1 MRVVLNHP
9 LALLVGLTAATW
21 PVWRWYVLRLGDGS
35 DEQWGVLALGA
46 VIALALGRRATTRL
60 PASLLPVLTG
70 LLAVYALCLYWAPP
84 LVRAVPA
91 TLALGVLASAT
102 CFARLF
108 HPGLAGLLLL
118 ALPVG
123 ASMHYF
129 LGYPLRLA
137 ATAIAAPLI
146 RLSGFAVEA
155 HGVTLN
161 WLGETVLLDAPCS
174 GVRMLWTGLLMACF
188 LAVWMGFGLW
198 RTLGALVGAAGA
210 VVLAN
215 GIRNAVLFFRETAI
229 VPMPAWAHEGI
240 GLGVFAA
247 AAGVVLLLMHL
258 LDRRVPCSAA

>member
-1 MRVVLNHP
+1 MKAVPDHP
-9 LALLVGLTAATW
+9 LALFIGLIAATW

-35 DEQWGVLALGA
+35 DEQRGLLALGA
-46 VIALALGRRATTRL
+46 VIAPALGRRTAVPL

-70 LLAVYALCLYWAPP
+70 LLAVCALCLWWAPP
-84 LVRAVPA
+84 LVRAIPA

-102 CFARLF
+102 CIARLF

-123 ASMHYF
+123 ASMQYC

-146 RLSGFAVEA
+146 RLAGFAVEA
-155 HGVTLN
+155 HGVSLN
-161 WLGETVLLDAPCS
+161 WPGETVLLDAPCS
-174 GVRMLWTGLLMACF
+174 GVRMLWTGLFMASF
-188 LAVWMGFGLW
+188 LAVWLGFGLW
-198 RTLGALVGAAGA
+198 RTLGSLVGAAGA

-215 GIRNAVLFFRETAI
+215 GIRNAVLFFRESAI
-229 VPMPAWAHEGI
+229 VPMPDWAHEGI

-247 AAGVVLLLMHL
+247 AAGAVLLLMHL
-258 LDRRVPCSAA
+258 LDRRAPCSAA

>member
-1 MRVVLNHP
+1 MRAVLDHP

-21 PVWRWYVLRLGDGS
+21 PVWRWYALRLGDGS

-46 VIALALGRRATTRL
+46 VIALALGRRIATRL
-60 PASLLPVLTG
+60 PASLLPLLTG
-70 LLAVYALCLYWAPP
+70 LLIVYALCLCWAPP

-91 TLALGVLASAT
+91 MLALGVLASAT

-123 ASMHYF
+123 ASMQYC

-146 RLSGFAVEA
+146 RLAGFTVEA

-161 WLGETVLLDAPCS
+161 WMGETVLLDAPCS
-174 GVRMLWTGLLMACF
+174 GVQMLWTGLFMACF
-188 LAVWMGFGLW
+188 LAVWLGFGFW

-215 GIRNAVLFFRETAI
+215 GIRIAVLFFRESAI
-229 VPMPAWAHEGI
+229 LPMPDWAHEGI
-240 GLGVFAA
+240 GLGAFAA
-247 AAGVVLLLMHL
+247 AAGAVLLLMHL
-258 LDRRVPCSAA
+258 LDRRTSCSAA

>member
-1 MRVVLNHP
+1 MRAVLDHP

-21 PVWRWYVLRLGDGS
+21 PVWRWYALRLGDGS

-46 VIALALGRRATTRL
+46 VIALALGRRIATRL
-60 PASLLPVLTG
+60 PASRLPLLTG
-70 LLAVYALCLYWAPP
+70 LLRFYALCLCWAPP

-91 TLALGVLASAT
+91 MLALGVLASAT

-123 ASMHYF
+123 ASMQYC

-146 RLSGFAVEA
+146 RLAGFTVEA

-161 WLGETVLLDAPCS
+161 WMGETVLLDAPCS
-174 GVRMLWTGLLMACF
+174 GVQMLWTGLFMACF
-188 LAVWMGFGLW
+188 LAVWLGFGFW

-215 GIRNAVLFFRETAI
+215 GIRIAVLFFRESAI
-229 VPMPAWAHEGI
+229 LPMPDWAHEGI
-240 GLGVFAA
+240 GLGAFAA
-247 AAGVVLLLMHL
+247 AAGAVLLLMHL
-258 LDRRVPCSAA
+258 LDRRTSCSAA

>member
-1 MRVVLNHP
+1 MRIVLDHP
-9 LALLVGLTAATW
+9 LAVLVGLTAATW

-46 VIALALGRRATTRL
+46 VIALTLGRRTTA
-60 PASLLPVLTG
+60 PQSASLLPVLTG
-70 LLAVYALCLYWAPP
+70 LLAVYVLCLWWAPP
-84 LVRAVPA
+84 LVRAIPA
-91 TLALGVLASAT
+91 MLALGVLASAT

-108 HPGLAGLLLL
+108 HPGLAGLLIL

-123 ASMHYF
+123 ASMQYY

-146 RLSGFAVEA
+146 RLAGFAVEA
-155 HGVTLN
+155 RGVTLN
-161 WLGETVLLDAPCS
+161 WSGETVLLDAPCS

-198 RTLGALVGAAGA
+198 RTLGAIVGAAGA
-210 VVLAN
+210 VVMAN

-229 VPMPAWAHEGI
+229 VPMPSWAHEGI

-247 AAGVVLLLMHL
+247 TTAAVLLLMHL
-258 LDRRVPCSAA
+258 LERRAPCAAA

>member
-1 MRVVLNHP
+1 MRAVLDHP
-9 LALLVGLTAATW
+9 LSLLVGLTAATW
-21 PVWRWYVLRLGDGS
+21 PVWRWCVLRLGDGS
-35 DEQWGVLALGA
+35 DEQWGLLALGA
-46 VIALALGRRATTRL
+46 VIALALGRRTTAPL

-70 LLAVYALCLYWAPP
+70 LLSVYALCLWWAPP
-84 LVRAVPA
+84 LVRAIPA
-91 TLALGVLASAT
+91 MLALGVLVSAT

-108 HPGLAGLLLL
+108 HLGLAGLLLL

-123 ASMHYF
+123 ASMQYF

-137 ATAIAAPLI
+137 ATAIAAPVI
-146 RLSGFAVEA
+146 RLVGYAVDA
-155 HGVTLN
+155 RGVTLN

-215 GIRNAVLFFRETAI
+215 GIRNAVLFFHETAI
-229 VPMPAWAHEGI
+229 VPMPVWAHEGI

-247 AAGVVLLLMHL
+247 AVGAVLLLMHRL
-258 LDRRVPCSAA
+258 ERRAPCSAA

>member
-1 MRVVLNHP
+1 MRAVLDHP
-9 LALLVGLTAATW
+9 LALLAGLVAATW

-35 DEQWGVLALGA
+35 DEQWGLLALGA
-46 VIALALGRRATTRL
+46 VIALALGRRTTAQP

-70 LLAVYALCLYWAPP
+70 LLVVYALCLWWAPP
-84 LVRAVPA
+84 LVRAIPA

-108 HPGLAGLLLL
+108 HPGLASLLLL

-123 ASMHYF
+123 ASMQYC

-137 ATAIAAPLI
+137 ATTIATPLI
-146 RLSGFAVEA
+146 GLAGYTVEA
-155 HGVTLN
+155 RGVTLN

-174 GVRMLWTGLLMACF
+174 GVRMLWTGLFMASF
-188 LAVWMGFGLW
+188 LAVWLGFGLW

-215 GIRNAVLFFRETAI
+215 GIRNAVLFFRESSI
-229 VPMPAWAHEGI
+229 VPMPDWAHEGI
-240 GLGVFAA
+240 GLGVFASA
-247 AAGVVLLLMHL
+247 VGAVMLLMHL
-258 LDRRVPCSAA
+258 LDRRAPCSAT